1 MTIPTKPK
9 RPPATISAAQQRDLA
24 RIDRYID
31 LFDRFVTEREE
42 HAPYWRVRTLLWVLE
57 SSLRVLQRALRSR
70 KHVRWNSPFWA
81 FQYPVEW
88 DWEKWRWNKSELAIR
103 YGQLTSRNTRT
114 RISAVRTL
122 AEMSVRQ
129 QIYTTLQ
136 YLTHE
141 VSTYKNGRYQHP
153 MVPEPLAETVRSIG
167 NRRQRLEILEQ
178 LFFPFS
184 IGAAE
189 IELPEGL
196 KPGQKIPKR
205 LAEQLARATRAI
217 DVPEFICPMTSDG
230 HAISVRI
237 IFQVFPLTIDD
248 RLKRVYFPITVGV
261 TITSDPPLPLDYK
274 RPPKWLDPE
283 QWSERERA
291 QFWGGITRFLRHQHD
306 ALKQPANDP
315 VTKEVEAVTTKME
328 IEMEAISPEAVQR
341 SANQVLDALRAK
353 GFLKGYK
360 INAAPAIAP
369 AAVAEKTTALMETV
383 EHAKDASTKGH
394 ALEDLMFT
402 LLAAVPGFEVEKRI
416 RTITE
421 EIDLKVLNSH
431 TDPRWRDNAI
441 ILFECKN
448 WSKVCGKDEV
458 VLFERKLENR
468 RGRVKLG
475 FFVSWRGFAKTVPK
489 ELLRGSR
496 GRVQVALVTGDD
508 LRAAARTGNILP
520 VLRAAVD
527 RADAN

>member
-1 MTIPTKPK
+1 MPSRK
-9 RPPATISAAQQRDLA
+9 SAPFSTASQRDLA
-24 RIDRYID
+24 RIRRYID
-31 LFDRFVTEREE
+31 LFDRAVSEREE
-42 HAPYWRVRTLLWVLE
+42 KDPNWRVRALLWVLE
-57 SSLRVLQRALRSR
+57 SSFRVLQRALRTQKR
-70 KHVRWNSPFWA
+70 VHWKSPFWA
-81 FQYPVEW
+81 FQYPVQW
-88 DWEKWRWNKSELAIR
+88 DWEKWQWNKSELAVQ
-103 YGQLTSRNTRT
+103 YGQLTSHNTHARKL
-114 RISAVRTL
+114 AVRAL
-122 AEMSVRQ
+122 AEMSVRH
-129 QIYTTLQ
+129 QIYSTLQ
-136 YLTHE
+136 YVTNE

-153 MVPEPLAETVRSIG
+153 MMPEPLAEATRSIKG
-167 NRRQRLEILEQ
+167 RGPQLEALEQ
-178 LFFPFS
+178 LFSPFS

-196 KPGQKIPKR
+196 KPGQKIPKP
-205 LAEQLARATRAI
+205 LAEQLAQATRAI
-217 DVPEFICPMTSDG
+217 HVPEFICPMSSDG

-261 TITSDPPLPLDYK
+261 MVTSDQSPPVDYA
-274 RPPKWLDPE
+274 RPPKWLNPE
-283 QWSERERA
+283 QWSERERG
-291 QFWGGITRFLRHQHD
+291 QFWGGIKKFLRHQQE

-315 VTKEVEAVTTKME
+315 VTKEVEAVTTRME
-328 IEMEAISPEAVQR
+328 IEMEATSPEDVRR
-341 SANQVLDALRAK
+341 SADQVLDVLRQN
-353 GFLKGYK
+353 GFLKAYK

-369 AAVAEKTTALMETV
+369 AAVAAKTTALLETV
-383 EHAKDASTKGH
+383 EHAKDVASKGH

-402 LLAAVPGFEVEKRI
+402 LLEAVPGFEVKKRI
-416 RTITE
+416 RTVTE

-448 WSKVCGKDEV
+448 WSTVCGKDEV

-475 FFVSWRGFAKTVPK
+475 FFVSWRGFARTVPQ

-496 GRVQVALVTGDD
+496 GRVLVALVTGND
-508 LRAAARTGNILP
+508 LRVAAKTGDILP
-520 VLRAAVD
+520 MLRAVVD